1 MMPSMKGL
9 QTLRRMAALSITAA
23 LLALAGCSSPMPS
36 GSMGASSGPGVL
48 PPDQREPAGTDA
60 HGAQAAIKELALP
73 PKKPLTPNPEYA
85 RFPRYI
91 GTLGDRQIEM
101 KLGAKTD
108 EPSGVH
114 GEYRFVGSPNV
125 ILVAGDRDGDTLEI
139 EESNDGMHIT
149 GNWIGK
155 FAADGS
161 VSGERMDPDD
171 SNAQPFDLRP
181 AVAGQKLPAVP
192 GAPTAPA
199 AGAAKAPPAPSLEPA
214 PPAPPKNA
222 VGVTSNVIIG
232 E

>member
-1 MMPSMKGL
+1 MMQSLKGPRL
-9 QTLRRMAALSITAA
+9 FAASTILIA
-23 LLALAGCSSPMPS
+23 LCALVGCSSPMPS
-36 GSMGASSGPGVL
+36 GSTGVL
-48 PPDQREPAGTDA
+48 PRDQREPAGADV

-73 PKKPLTPNPEYA
+73 PQKPLTPNPEYA
-85 RFPRYI
+85 RFPRYV
-91 GTLGDRQIEM
+91 GTLGNRQIEM

-114 GEYRFVGSPNV
+114 GEYTFAGSPAV

-139 EESNDGMHIT
+139 EESNDGTHIT
-149 GNWIGK
+149 GNWVGK

-181 AVAGQKLPAVP
+181 AVAGKTLP
-192 GAPTAPA
+192 PT
-199 AGAAKAPPAPSLEPA
+199 GAARTPAAPSLEPA

-222 VGVTSNVIIG
+222 VGGTSNVIIG

>member
-1 MMPSMKGL
+1 MMQSMKGPRKP
-9 QTLRRMAALSITAA
+9 RRLAALSMTMA
-23 LLALAGCSSPMPS
+23 LGTLVALAGCNSPMP
-36 GSMGASSGPGVL
+36 GGSSGVVPVGE
-48 PPDQREPAGTDA
+48 REPAGADA

-73 PKKPLTPNPEYA
+73 PAKPLTPNPEYA
-85 RFPRYI
+85 RFPRYV

-108 EPSGVH
+108 ESSGVH
-114 GEYRFVGSPNV
+114 GEYRFAGSPNV

-139 EESNDGMHIT
+139 EESNDGTHIT
-149 GNWIGK
+149 GNWVGK

-171 SNAQPFDLRP
+171 SNAQPFDLHP
-181 AVAGQKLPAVP
+181 AVAGVQLPAT
-192 GAPTAPA
+192 GN
-199 AGAAKAPPAPSLEPA
+199 AKAPPAPSLEPA

-222 VGVTSNVIIG
+222 VGGTSNVIIG

>member
-1 MMPSMKGL
+1 MMQSKTGPRL
-9 QTLRRMAALSITAA
+9 YAAFAISAA
-23 LLALAGCSSPMPS
+23 LLALAGCNSPMPP
-36 GSMGASSGPGVL
+36 GSSGASGVV
-48 PPDQREPAGTDA
+48 PADQREPSGADA

-73 PKKPLTPNPEYA
+73 PQKPLTPNAEYA
-85 RFPRYI
+85 RFPRYV

-114 GEYRFVGSPNV
+114 GEYKFAGSPNV

-139 EESNDGMHIT
+139 EESNDGTHIT
-149 GNWIGK
+149 GNWVGK

-161 VSGERMDPDD
+161 VSGERMDPDE

-181 AVAGQKLPAVP
+181 AVPGKALPP
-192 GAPTAPA
+192 M
-199 AGAAKAPPAPSLEPA
+199 GAAKAPAAPSLEPA
-214 PPAPPKNA
+214 PPAPPKNS
-222 VGVTSNVIIG
+222 VGGTSNVIIG

>member
-1 MMPSMKGL
+1 MQSMKGP
-9 QTLRRMAALSITAA
+9 RIAAALSMTAA
-23 LLALAGCSSPMPS
+23 LVVPLALAACNSPMPP
-36 GSMGASSGPGVL
+36 GSTGASGVL
-48 PPDQREPAGTDA
+48 PANQREPSGAGA
-60 HGAQAAIKELALP
+60 YGAQAAIKALALP
-73 PKKPLTPNPEYA
+73 PSKPLAPNPEYA
-85 RFPRYI
+85 RFPRYV

-114 GEYRFVGSPNV
+114 GEYKFAGSPNV

-139 EESNDGMHIT
+139 EESNDGTHIT

-171 SNAQPFDLRP
+171 SNALPFDLRP
-181 AVAGQKLPAVP
+181 AVAGVQLPAT
-192 GAPTAPA
+192 GT
-199 AGAAKAPPAPSLEPA
+199 AKAPPAPSLEPA

-222 VGVTSNVIIG
+222 VGGTSNVIIG

>member
-1 MMPSMKGL
+1 MTHRTKGP
-9 QTLRRMAALSITAA
+9 RRFAALTISAA
-23 LLALAGCSSPMPS
+23 LAVLAGCNSPMPP
-36 GSMGASSGPGVL
+36 ASSGASGVL
-48 PPDQREPAGTDA
+48 APDQREPAGADV

-73 PKKPLTPNPEYA
+73 PQKPLTPNPDYA
-85 RFPRYI
+85 RFPRYV

-114 GEYRFVGSPNV
+114 GEYQFAGSPNV

-139 EESNDGMHIT
+139 EESNDGTHIT
-149 GNWIGK
+149 GNWVGK

-181 AVAGQKLPAVP
+181 AVPGKTLPP
-192 GAPTAPA
+192 M
-199 AGAAKAPPAPSLEPA
+199 GAAKAPPAPSLEPA
-214 PPAPPKNA
+214 PPAPPKNG
-222 VGVTSNVIIG
+222 VGGTSNVIIG